1 MLTVLVESIR
11 EQQSNTVS
19 YRSEDTLNKF
29 PTLKSKLV
37 RLRQLRHKDMQ
48 TMARLVTEQVVRYL
62 VHVPYP
68 YEIEDARRFINRS
81 RRNFQLKK
89 EQTFAIELVGNS
101 SLVGVISL
109 QKIDRIN
116 KNAQISYWIGKRYWN
131 LGISTESVN
140 LLIHY
145 AFCVL
150 RLHKVYAN
158 VLDTNIASIRVLEKN
173 GLKKEGVLKHSLYKD
188 DKFHD
193 VVLYYKLNR
202 KLN

>member
-1 MLTVLVESIR
+1 VLVESIR
-11 EQQSNTVS
+11 EQQSRKVIHT
-19 YRSEDTLNKF
+19 SEDTLNKF

-48 TMARLVTEQVVRYL
+48 TMAQLVTEQVVRYL

-68 YEIEDARRFINRS
+68 YEIEDARRFINKS

-89 EQTFAIELVGNS
+89 EQTFAIEFVGN
-101 SLVGVISL
+101 LVGVISL
-109 QKIDRIN
+109 QKIDRVN
-116 KNAQISYWIGKRYWN
+116 KNAQISYWIGKSYWN
-131 LGISTESVN
+131 LGIATESIN

-158 VLDTNIASIRVLEKN
+158 VLNSNRASIRVLEKN

-202 KLN
+202 RLN

>member
-1 MLTVLVESIR
+1 M
-11 EQQSNTVS
+11 
-19 YRSEDTLNKF
+19 
-29 PTLKSKLV
+29 

-48 TMARLVTEQVVRYL
+48 TMAQLVTEQVVRYL

-68 YEIEDARRFINRS
+68 YEIEDARRFINKS

-89 EQTFAIELVGNS
+89 EQTFAIEFVGN
-101 SLVGVISL
+101 LVGVISL
-109 QKIDRIN
+109 QKIDRVN
-116 KNAQISYWIGKRYWN
+116 KNAQISYWIGKSYWN
-131 LGISTESVN
+131 LGIATESIN

-158 VLDTNIASIRVLEKN
+158 VLNSNRASRRVLEKN
-173 GLKKEGVLKHSLYKD
+173 GLKKEGVLKHSLYKG

-202 KLN
+202 RLN